1 MLNKRM
7 QIELAKILA
16 DNFSEG
22 DWQELFIVTDCEDIP
37 SGYHDFYRHVRWK
50 NIELKG
56 IAITALNETLNRA
69 PGNLAEIWKLDRVE
83 HLVKSK
89 SINLSDEIEAVVNQS
104 GQRNVSAMPVKNVN
118 ENIYQALE
126 DAAVLLENTGPQRA
140 YDRVHTALHASLR
153 QICVNHAIAVDST
166 NDNVPGLLGRITA
179 HLQGMPD
186 DGRNGDILK
195 MLRSAGSILN
205 SINYLRNHN
214 SMAHPTE
221 MLLNGADARFA
232 INLVRSIM
240 AYIDEL
246 LVRP

>member
-1 MLNKRM
+1 M

-16 DNFSEG
+16 DSFSEG
-22 DWQELFIVTDCEDIP
+22 DWQELFIVTDCEDIA
-37 SGYHDFYRHVRWK
+37 SGYHDFYRHVRWQ
-50 NIELKG
+50 NTELKG

-83 HLVKSK
+83 HLVKRK
-89 SINLSDEIEAVVNQS
+89 SSDLHDQIEAIVKQS
-104 GQRNVSAMPVKNVN
+104 GQRNVTAMPVKNVN

-186 DGRNGDILK
+186 DGRNADIFK
-195 MLRSAGSILN
+195 MLRSAASILN

-221 MLLNGADARFA
+221 MLLNDADSRFA

-246 LVRP
+246 LARP

>member
-1 MLNKRM
+1 MLNKRI

-16 DNFSEG
+16 NNFSEG

-37 SGYHDFYRHVRWK
+37 SGFHDFYRHVRWQ
-50 NIELKG
+50 NTELKG
-56 IAITALNETLNRA
+56 MAITALSDTLSRA

-83 HLVKSK
+83 HLVKRK
-89 SINLSDEIEAVVNQS
+89 SSDLHDEIEAVVNQS

-126 DAAVLLENTGPQRA
+126 DATVLLENNGPQRA
-140 YDRVHTALHASLR
+140 YDRIHTALHASLR
-153 QICVNHAIAVDST
+153 QICVNHAIATDST
-166 NDNVPGLLGRITA
+166 NDNVPGLLGRVTMY
-179 HLQGMPD
+179 LQGMPD
-186 DGRNGDILK
+186 DGRNADIFK
-195 MLRSAGSILN
+195 MLRSAASILN

-221 MLLNGADARFA
+221 MLLNEADARFA

-246 LVRP
+246 LVSP